1 MIQYMFNV
9 YMCMFDNFVIQFLFI
24 FTDKIFKIPN
34 CNYGSF
40 MSPFGDIFLVAHKF
54 RDISIKLIIAQL
66 ENFPLFQ

>member
-24 FTDKIFKIPN
+24 FTDKFFKIPS

-40 MSPFGDIFLVAHKF
+40 MSPFGDIFLVAYKF